1 MNCQSILKHRY
12 VVEFLA
18 ALRAEPKKGPK
29 PTKKLVITIAS
40 LCLAL
45 VLSPSHAQI
54 HQEGQAAVELSAGL
68 VDGFKLP
75 DQDNFGFFTGLAYSK
90 YRTRYSY
97 WKGAV
102 HLNQKYYAYD
112 KKLVPVSQWLG
123 EATYFTRVMGLVG
136 RSWVLNV
143 GGGVAGGYESINQDR
158 RTVEG
163 AFIAN
168 PSKWVVGPTLG
179 IEWEFIVSS
188 RTILVARAQEY
199 YLFRSSI
206 IPTRFNAG
214 VAVKFILE
222 SDTSN

>member
-1 MNCQSILKHRY
+1 MKRIILLTLSLLTFKT
-12 VVEFLA
+12 A
-18 ALRAEPKKGPK
+18 AVK
-29 PTKKLVITIAS
+29 
-40 LCLAL
+40 
-45 VLSPSHAQI
+45 AQI
-54 HQEGQAAVELSAGL
+54 HQEGQTAVELSAGL

-75 DQDNFGFFTGLAYSK
+75 GQDNFGFFTGLAYSK

-163 AFIAN
+163 AFIVN

-179 IEWEFIVSS
+179 IEWEFIVSG